1 MQRRLLKQVRDWVR
15 RLGVRQ
21 ADRHSYVRW
30 VKKYIFFHGKRQ
42 PRQMGKAEVEAFLT
56 SLAVE
61 RHVAGATQRAAAWMK
76 RAGTRDVLTV
86 TSPYSAALHTGYQLP
101 AGGKRM
107 IAEARGVDC
116 TIVNGRLVFDR
127 GRHTGA
133 LPGVA
138 VN

>member
-1 MQRRLLKQVRDWVR
+1 
-15 RLGVRQ
+15 
-21 ADRHSYVRW
+21 
-30 VKKYIFFHGKRQ
+30 
-42 PRQMGKAEVEAFLT
+42 MGKAEVEAFLT

-61 RHVAGATQRAAAWMK
+61 RHVAVATQRAAAWMK
-76 RAGTRDVLTV
+76 RAATRDVLTV
-86 TSPYSAALHTGYQLP
+86 TSPYSAALHTGYQPP

-116 TIVNGRLVFDR
+116 TIVNGRLVFDH